1 MTNQEIVAE
10 TLKQSGITN
19 RYAISA
25 IMAIIQKESGFN
37 PRSETSYSK
46 TSNARI
52 KSIFSKTKSLSDD
65 ALTKL
70 KSNDVDFFNYVYGG
84 KYGNTEKEG
93 YKYRGRGLNQLTF
106 KANYIKFGK
115 LTGTDLVNKPDLAN
129 DISVASK
136 VVAQYF
142 IENFKTNAKIV
153 KSRYNADNIND
164 FQDSKTAVN
173 AFYNANAG
181 FGKDTS
187 KQTTEGKTRAL
198 SVVDSFLEYADKAV
212 KGAIKYADENKGKV
226 SIGALLLVAG
236 GIYYAYTKNLIR
248 L

>member
-10 TLKQSGITN
+10 ALKQAGITN

-25 IMAIIQKESGFN
+25 IMSIIQKESGFN
-37 PRSETSYSK
+37 PRSETSYST
-46 TSNARI
+46 TSNSRI
-52 KSIFSKTKSLSDD
+52 RSIFAKTKGLSDE
-65 ALTKL
+65 ALNKL
-70 KSNDVDFFNYVYGG
+70 KSNDVDFFNFIYGG

-106 KANYIKFGK
+106 KSNYIKFGR
-115 LTGTDLVNKPDLAN
+115 LTGADLVNNPDLAN
-129 DISVASK
+129 NINVASK
-136 VVAQYF
+136 ILAQYF
-142 IENFKTNAKIV
+142 LETFKNNAKIV

-164 FQDSKTAVN
+164 FQDTTTAVN

-187 KQTTEGKTRAL
+187 KTTTEGKTRAL
-198 SVVDSFLEYADKAV
+198 NVVDSFL
-212 KGAIKYADENKGKV
+212 KYADENKGKIGV
-226 SIGALLLVAG
+226 GALLLIAG